1 MARRTT
7 TQPPDGEDVVERIV
21 DIDVAEEMK
30 AAFLE
35 YSYSVIYARALP
47 DARDGLKPVQRLS
60 LIHI

>member
-35 YSYSVIYARALP
+35 Y
-47 DARDGLKPVQRLS
+47 LS